1 MALGPDREG
10 ELVNPC
16 AAGPPPWRR
25 ALDLQPD
32 PDPEARR
39 HRNGLANV
47 LMQLPG
53 RRAEAL
59 RLFDGDNN
67 HPRSA
72 LDAAMLRWQ
81 EPAQLPQAL
90 DAVSTPALAAAL
102 AGPAGAQR
110 EAWGFKQ
117 RNQLLV
123 FENLSH
129 QRCLLQ
135 GVRAAT
141 AHQLGRGPASPP
153 LASGDCEGIASQVQE
168 LLCARLQQALA
179 TNPRAV
185 VTARWLA
192 CPTPSP
198 AGSAAAA
205 GSPG

>member
-16 AAGPPPWRR
+16 AAEPPPWRR

-32 PDPEARR
+32 PDPEA
-39 HRNGLANV
+39 
-47 LMQLPG
+47 
-53 RRAEAL
+53 L

-67 HPRSA
+67 APRSA

-123 FENLSH
+123 FETLGH

-153 LASGDCEGIASQVQE
+153 LASADCEGIGSAVQE
-168 LLCARLQQALA
+168 LLCARLQQASA
-179 TNPRAV
+179 SNPRAT
-185 VTARWLA
+185 VTGRWLA